1 MRGRGSMNRNYGS
14 KHVTANETKMQ
25 FSNKSS
31 EYITFP
37 VYKLSI
43 LYISTI
49 FLTKYQ
55 LNFYIKICKKSN
67 LRLNVGLT
75 LF

>member
-1 MRGRGSMNRNYGS
+1 MSRNYGS
-14 KHVTANETKMQ
+14 KHVTANEIKMQ

-31 EYITFP
+31 EYIIFL

-43 LYISTI
+43 IYISTI
-49 FLTKYQ
+49 FLTKDQ
-55 LNFYIKICKKSN
+55 LNFYIKICKKKSN
-67 LRLNVGLT
+67 LVLNVGLI